1 MLRLGVERKA
11 AGWRTL
17 RALADAGSRLDRD
30 RLNELMARA
39 REQADLLEELGPG
52 PRSISSRLSQAL
64 PDQPRDVAARSLP
77 RRPGRR

>member
-1 MLRLGVERKA
+1 MLRLGVEGKA

-39 REQADLLEELGPG
+39 REQADLLEELRAGAAVHLIEAEPG
-52 PRSISSRLSQAL
+52 TA
-64 PDQPRDVAARSLP
+64 
-77 RRPGRR
+77 